1 MYTLISFGGGAFRKG
16 HTRRLIIRNT
26 DLRFQAV
33 TMETVGGR
41 LQSLS
46 CTDVRLAGHG
56 GEGKH
61 YPYSQAPV
69 RKHRALSLGF
79 FFYTS
84 NSVVMKQRAN
94 NKYPQPLNV
103 AALCLL
109 PNIPCSASQ
118 RKAIKKGKRK
128 KREKRQDSLAAKKI
142 SFKD

>member
-1 MYTLISFGGGAFRKG
+1 
-16 HTRRLIIRNT
+16 
-26 DLRFQAV
+26 
-33 TMETVGGR
+33 METVGGR

-61 YPYSQAPV
+61 HYPYSQAPV
-69 RKHRALSLGF
+69 RKHRATHRALSRGL

-84 NSVVMKQRAN
+84 DGVVMKQKKQQKKILSRLMWQHCAR
-94 NKYPQPLNV
+94 YM
-103 AALCLL
+103 
-109 PNIPCSASQ
+109 PNIPCSAIKLQ

-128 KREKRQDSLAAKKI
+128 RRQRRHGSLAAKKI